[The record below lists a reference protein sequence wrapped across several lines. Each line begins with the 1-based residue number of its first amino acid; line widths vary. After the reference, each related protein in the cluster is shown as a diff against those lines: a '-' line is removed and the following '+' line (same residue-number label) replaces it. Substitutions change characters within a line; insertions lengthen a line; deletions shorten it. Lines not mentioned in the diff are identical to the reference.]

1 MVPWDTVTTQLV
13 AFASWIAGLIGASI
27 PILAGGLSA
36 LLGTYAGALLESNR
50 QRTEIIREDVCRPI
64 MNELEQVKGGDIPS
78 QSVWNEVDAVS
89 KQLLDEGIQRDLND
103 YTDIL
108 EEISELDDD
117 ISSFQLQLSQ
127 RYQDDRGIITTDS
140 KNSLCVKV
148 EEIGHPQDP
157 YEHRFAECDLADFV
171 AELPDVSKFYTNGH
185 DPIQEVPEQFQEWA
199 SSEECE
205 FDDLIRVWRTASSNW
220 EAELKSLF
228 SAPIGRYQE
237 NLEKRENKEKD
248 LKKCART
255 IFSEL
260 EDILTQEYDLVARLL
275 STIS

>member
-89 KQLLDEGIQRDLND
+89 KQLLDEGIRRDLND

-117 ISSFQLQLSQ
+117 ISSFQLQISQ
-127 RYQDDRGIITTDS
+127 SYQDDRGIITTDS
-140 KNSLCVKV
+140 KNS
-148 EEIGHPQDP
+148 
-157 YEHRFAECDLADFV
+157 
-171 AELPDVSKFYTNGH
+171 
-185 DPIQEVPEQFQEWA
+185 
-199 SSEECE
+199 
-205 FDDLIRVWRTASSNW
+205 
-220 EAELKSLF
+220 
-228 SAPIGRYQE
+228 SA
-237 NLEKRENKEKD
+237 
-248 LKKCART
+248 
-255 IFSEL
+255 
-260 EDILTQEYDLVARLL
+260 
-275 STIS
+275 